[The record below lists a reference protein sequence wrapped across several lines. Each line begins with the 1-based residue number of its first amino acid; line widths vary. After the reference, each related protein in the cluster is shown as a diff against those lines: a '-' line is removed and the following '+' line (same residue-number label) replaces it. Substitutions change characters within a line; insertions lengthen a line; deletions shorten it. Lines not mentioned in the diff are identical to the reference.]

1 MPSQIEGN
9 YDSGEYER
17 QLKGEMNCRATA
29 RLPLFGLASGAL
41 ALQLLTVLTHESQ

>member
-9 YDSGEYER
+9 YDSAEYER

-29 RLPLFGLASGAL
+29 SVAAFWFGKRSACPTTANGSN
-41 ALQLLTVLTHESQ
+41 T